1 VPTTGA
7 QSLSSL
13 TDLPR
18 WGGDPEK
25 GSTMTEE
32 NFPGEEPVA
41 AGDET
46 STRDRT
52 PVAAALEPDPDSVEP
67 KGYPDVAE
75 MDSGA
80 RREESISGEEE
91 DFLGG

>member
-13 TDLPR
+13 NDLPR

-25 GSTMTEE
+25 GSTMAAE
-32 NFPGEEPVA
+32 NLPGEKPAA
-41 AGDET
+41 AGDDR
-46 STRDRT
+46 SPRDPT
-52 PVAAALEPDPDSVEP
+52 PVAAALERDPDSVEP

-75 MDSGA
+75 VDFGA
-80 RREESISGEEE
+80 RQEESISGEEE
-91 DFLGG
+91 DFLGE